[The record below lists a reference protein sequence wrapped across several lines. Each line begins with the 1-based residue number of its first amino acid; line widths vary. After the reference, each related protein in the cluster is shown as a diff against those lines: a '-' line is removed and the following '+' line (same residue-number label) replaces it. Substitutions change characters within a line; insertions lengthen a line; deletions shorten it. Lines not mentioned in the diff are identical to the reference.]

1 MVSRPRSW
9 AVDFETLN
17 QALGAEIREWRRH
30 RKMSQERF
38 AEQSN
43 VSPNEVR
50 NVELADTN
58 PQLQT
63 LLSIA
68 MGMKISLSGLFSAV
82 EKRVSVSQG
91 SGEAGAERE
100 GDA

>member
-1 MVSRPRSW
+1 LW
-9 AVDFETLN
+9 AVDFEILN

-43 VSPNEVR
+43 VHSNEVR
-50 NVELADTN
+50 NVERADTN

-68 MGMKISLSGLFSAV
+68 TGMKLPLSALFSAV
-82 EKRVSVSQG
+82 EKRVSVGQG
-91 SGEAGAERE
+91 SGEGGAVRE

>member
-1 MVSRPRSW
+1 LW

-17 QALGAEIREWRRH
+17 QALGAEIRAWRRH

-38 AEQSN
+38 AEQAN
-43 VSPNEVR
+43 VHPNEVR

-68 MGMKISLSGLFSAV
+68 TGMKMSLSGLFGAV
-82 EKRVSVSQG
+82 EKRVSVGQA
-91 SGEAGAERE
+91 SGAGGAVRE